1 MALEGKISVH
11 GLGELDLVLSG
22 HVVAIALRCSLC
34 AGTAVVGQVAKMAV
48 GAGLVEISP
57 KLIFKGVFLCL
68 VGGALLLIIR
78 AYVAAPVELDD
89 QAAADANGSK

>member
-1 MALEGKISVH
+1 MLIQYYQNTLRIDRALVMDSRSSHSLIIRV
-11 GLGELDLVLSG
+11 
-22 HVVAIALRCSLC
+22 VVAL
-34 AGTAVVGQVAKMAV
+34 VVVVMGLLATMAV

>member
-1 MALEGKISVH
+1 M
-11 GLGELDLVLSG
+11 
-22 HVVAIALRCSLC
+22 
-34 AGTAVVGQVAKMAV
+34 
-48 GAGLVEISP
+48 EISP